1 LHTASSIAPIPKA
14 RTSKQNQQIE
24 LLTTKLAIPASHP
37 TVIPR
42 DGLIAKLN
50 NGLRRGCQ
58 LTLVAARAGAGKTT
72 LLSSWL
78 SQMAALRTAN
88 HDDQSLIAPLTL
100 AWLTLDREDNQPIR
114 FWWYLI
120 GAFQTINADLG
131 REAQRLLVA
140 SQRPPIRNILAL
152 LLNDLAAYSNQ
163 ILLVLDDFEAITASA
178 IHKGLV
184 FMVDHAPAQLHMVL
198 SSRTNPPL
206 PLARFRA
213 HNQLAEVRGKELDFT
228 VDETAA
234 FLSSLTGVPWRAQ
247 DAWALHAR
255 TEGWVAGLQ
264 IAGLELQK
272 LLTESSLAHVEYEI
286 ARCIDGFSGN
296 HQDIREFL
304 EEEVLERQ
312 PPHIQ
317 AFLLLTSTLGWLN
330 ASLCDAVTG
339 QTGSQDL
346 LEHLVRANLFVVPVE
361 GASRWYRYHHIF
373 AEVLRARLCQ
383 AQPDLIPLLHQRA
396 ALWYQEHSD
405 AVAPMFAGSEVIV
418 VDPPTDDVLR
428 LARESSKHGQATE
441 RAMLPALSP
450 IVQERVVGEEA
461 SAIYPVLDRGDEIVQ
476 LAEQL
481 TQRELE
487 VLRLLAEGL
496 SYAEISNR
504 LVIGLNTLRFHV
516 KNIYGKLAVH
526 QRTHA
531 VARARKLHLL
541 RSI

>member
-1 LHTASSIAPIPKA
+1 MHTASSIAPIPKA

-24 LLTTKLAIPASHP
+24 LLTTKLSIPASRP
-37 TVIPR
+37 TMISR

-50 NGLRRGCQ
+50 NGLCRGCQ
-58 LTLVAARAGAGKTT
+58 LTLVAAPAGAGKTT

-78 SQMAALRTAN
+78 SQLAALHTPN
-88 HDDQSLIAPLTL
+88 QDNQSRIAPLGL
-100 AWLTLDREDNQPIR
+100 SWLTLDREDNQPIR

-131 REAQRLLVA
+131 REAQRLLMA
-140 SQRPPIRNILAL
+140 SQRPPIRNILSL
-152 LLNDLAAYSNQ
+152 LLNDLAAYSDQ
-163 ILLVLDDFEAITASA
+163 IILVLDNFEAITASA

-184 FMVDHAPAQLHMVL
+184 FIADHAPAHLHMVL
-198 SSRTNPPL
+198 SSRSDPPL

-213 HNQLAEVRGKELDFT
+213 HDQLAEVRGKELDFT
-228 VDETAA
+228 PDETAA
-234 FLSSLTGVPWRAQ
+234 FLSSLTGVSWRAQ

-264 IAGLELQK
+264 IVGLELQK
-272 LLTESSLAHVEYEI
+272 LLTESSLDHVENEI

-304 EEEVLERQ
+304 EEEVLKRQ

-317 AFLLLTSTLGWLN
+317 VFLMLTSTLEGLN

-339 QTGSQDL
+339 QTDSQEL
-346 LEHLVRANLFVVPVE
+346 LERLIRANLFVGPIE
-361 GASRWYRYHHIF
+361 GASRWYRYHNMF

-383 AQPDLIPLLHQRA
+383 AQPELVPLLHQRA
-396 ALWYQEHSD
+396 ALWYQEHGD
-405 AVAPMFAGSEVIV
+405 AVVPMLAGSEVIV
-418 VDPPTDDVLR
+418 VDPPTDDLR
-428 LARESSKHGQATE
+428 RLGRESSTHDQPSE
-441 RAMLPALSP
+441 RALVPALSP
-450 IVQERVVGEEA
+450 IIQERVVGEEA
-461 SAIYPVLDRGDEIVQ
+461 SVIYPVLDRGDEIVQ
-476 LAEQL
+476 LVEQL

-496 SYAEISNR
+496 SYREISNR
-504 LVIGLNTLRFHV
+504 LVIGLNTVRFHV

-526 QRTHA
+526 QRTQA
-531 VARARKLHLL
+531 IARARKVHLL
-541 RSI
+541 CSI